1 MSGLAR
7 VREWDATALVALP
20 ELESEPVTTFELLA
34 RPGGL
39 HAEPGVPAGVV
50 ERVVAALDTSV
61 ARPYAA
67 RAVRQG
73 RAEWLAGAVE
83 IRSEELELPAPA
95 GTSSIEVVRPPAGR
109 RQVMVDG
116 EEALEPL
123 AASLGA
129 AVEELDRR
137 GSARFESF
145 VARADKV
152 LGDRWD
158 LTIDAL

>member
-7 VREWDATALVALP
+7 TREWDATALVALP
-20 ELESEPVTTFELLA
+20 ELDEEPFGSFELLA

-39 HAEPGVPAGVV
+39 RSEPVVPAGVV
-50 ERVVAALDTSV
+50 ERVVAELDADV

-73 RAEWLAGAVE
+73 RTEWLVGAVE
-83 IRSEELELPAPA
+83 LHSEELELAGPA
-95 GTSSIEVVRPPAGR
+95 GMSSIEVVRPPAGR
-109 RQVMVDG
+109 RQVIVDG
-116 EEALEPL
+116 EEVLEPL

-145 VARADKV
+145 VARADRFWAIA
-152 LGDRWD
+152 G
-158 LTIDAL
+158 T